1 LKKQRI
7 VRFVKGHMG
16 GNEIVLLLDKEMD
29 EKKALKEA
37 LCILNPPLIRGH
49 QAGILYK
56 RTDRELEVKIVD
68 ITARGYIPMC
78 GGLTQV
84 LGKSLL
90 ESDLAEWLELDLKQI
105 AGGIILQTEAGPIP
119 LKIVQEK
126 GSIITYTD
134 MSSYINECYK
144 KGVEKVELN
153 GLVAWKIGNFLVVR
167 GEEIERNYPDANL
180 EKLNTEGTI
189 KAIKDVQNNFERTAC
204 SDKKNIDY
212 AVFDQRSKRRDH
224 YGRIVFPH
232 DVLNGH
238 IEPACGTGTTAVG
251 IAVAEEKG
259 IKEGI
264 LKLEFES
271 GGLADSIGGPDLT
284 TLEMKLENSKIIKGS
299 FSHKGV
305 KLLASGK
312 IFLNDQ

>member
-1 LKKQRI
+1 
-7 VRFVKGHMG
+7 MG
-16 GNEIVLLLDKEMD
+16 GNEIVLLLGKEMD
-29 EKKALKEA
+29 EDRALKEA
-37 LCILNPPLIRGH
+37 LYLLDPPQIRGH

-56 RTDRELEVKIVD
+56 KTDRELEVKIVD

-84 LGKSLL
+84 LGKSLF

-105 AGGIILQTEAGPIP
+105 SEGIILHTEAGPIP
-119 LKIVQEK
+119 LKMVQEK
-126 GSIITYTD
+126 GSIITYAD

-144 KGVEKVELN
+144 KGVEKVGVN
-153 GLVAWKIGNFLVVR
+153 GLIVWKIGDFLVVR
-167 GEEIERNYPDANL
+167 GEEIERTYADADL
-180 EKLNTEGTI
+180 EKLNTEGTK
-189 KAIKDVQNNFERTAC
+189 KALKDVQNNFERTVC

-212 AVFDQRSKRRDH
+212 AVFDQRSKKRDH

-232 DVLNGH
+232 DVLTGH

-259 IKEGI
+259 KKEGI
-264 LKLEFES
+264 LTLEFES

-284 TLEMKLENSKIIKGS
+284 TLEMKLESSKVIQGS
-299 FSHKGV
+299 FSHRGV